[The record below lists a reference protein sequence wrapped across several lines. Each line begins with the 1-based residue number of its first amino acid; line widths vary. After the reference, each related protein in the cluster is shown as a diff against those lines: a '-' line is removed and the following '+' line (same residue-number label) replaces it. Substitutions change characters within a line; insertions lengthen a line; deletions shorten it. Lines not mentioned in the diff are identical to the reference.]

1 MRLLVA
7 HTEAISPVDLERA
20 RNQIAV
26 RHLRAQE
33 QPYQRLEDAARD
45 LFALGRVRPRAE
57 LLARVQ
63 AVTAEQV
70 RAEFQRMLASPVSVA
85 LAGKVAQGVSER
97 VRGLV
102 AAGRHKLASTR
113 STITPD

>member
-1 MRLLVA
+1 
-7 HTEAISPVDLERA
+7 
-20 RNQIAV
+20 V

-45 LFALGRVRPRAE
+45 LFALGRVRLRAE
-57 LLARVQ
+57 TLARVQ
-63 AVTAEQV
+63 AVSADEV
-70 RAEFQRMLASPVSVA
+70 RAEFRRMLASPPAVA
-85 LAGKVAQGVSER
+85 LAGKVVQGVSER

-102 AAGRHKLASTR
+102 GRHRLASTR